1 MGDLGRRHGVK
12 FAAPCWW
19 DGSVVSNAEQT
30 AGYRH
35 ARRAGRVCAAFCERT
50 RGEGSGLDGVGSGEG
65 DRRMPDREDVQI
77 RLGAEP
83 LIFTAPHAIYL
94 QRDGKPN
101 HKPEDHTGFLAEA
114 LAEEVGGSCI
124 TWSSR
129 EVTRSSRTGAPNPTN
144 RDPNYLLRHELETNP
159 WNDALRACCGRW
171 PPWACLVVDLHGRR
185 NHEPGV
191 NDDSDCD
198 AGLGA
203 MEAFA
208 PEQVEALRAALHN
221 LQPALQAGFVLN
233 RTPRLAGCWPARTG
247 RCTITQ
253 QAVGCGQAAVQLE
266 LTLRLRRDLF
276 QSAAARTDLARA
288 LLAVARACSA
298 AACAEACRPAVSPL
312 VYPLFVWAQPLEL
325 LRAWTGCA
333 GCQPHARRPHPHMA
347 QRA

>member
-1 MGDLGRRHGVK
+1 
-12 FAAPCWW
+12 
-19 DGSVVSNAEQT
+19 
-30 AGYRH
+30 
-35 ARRAGRVCAAFCERT
+35 
-50 RGEGSGLDGVGSGEG
+50 
-65 DRRMPDREDVQI
+65 MPDRTEAVQI
-77 RLGAEP
+77 RLGAAP

-101 HKPEDHTGFLAEA
+101 HKPEDHTGHLAEA
-114 LAEEVGGSCI
+114 LAEESCGSCI

-129 EVTRSSRTGAPNPTN
+129 EVTRSARTGAPNPSN

-198 AGLGA
+198 TGLGA
-203 MEAFA
+203 MEAVA
-208 PEQVEALRAALHN
+208 PERVEALRAALHN

-233 RTPRLAGCWPARTG
+233 RTPRLAGCWPARTS

-298 AACAEACRPAVSPL
+298 AACAEACRPALSPL

-325 LRAWTGCA
+325 LRAWTGCVGSHTHA
-333 GCQPHARRPHPHMA
+333 GRSPPNMA

>member
-1 MGDLGRRHGVK
+1 MQV
-12 FAAPCWW
+12 
-19 DGSVVSNAEQT
+19 
-30 AGYRH
+30 
-35 ARRAGRVCAAFCERT
+35 
-50 RGEGSGLDGVGSGEG
+50 
-65 DRRMPDREDVQI
+65 

-94 QRDGKPN
+94 QRDGKPD
-101 HKPEDHTGFLAEA
+101 HKPEDHTGYLAEA
-114 LAEEVGGSCI
+114 LAQEVGGSCI

-129 EVTRSSRTGAPNPTN
+129 EVARSSRTGAPNPSN
-144 RDPNYLLRHELETNP
+144 RDPNYLLRHELEKNP
-159 WNDALRACCGRW
+159 WNDLLRACCGRW
-171 PPWACLVVDLHGRR
+171 PPWSCLVVDLHGRR

-203 MEAFA
+203 MEAAA
-208 PEQVEALRAALHN
+208 PERAESLRAALLR

-247 RCTITQ
+247 RCTVTQ

-266 LTLRLRRDLF
+266 LTLRLRRDLYH
-276 QSAAARTDLARA
+276 SAAARIDLARA
-288 LLAVARACSA
+288 LLEVARSCSA
-298 AACAEACRPAVSPL
+298 AACADACRPALSPL

-333 GCQPHARRPHPHMA
+333 LQHTPTPDGPP
-347 QRA
+347 